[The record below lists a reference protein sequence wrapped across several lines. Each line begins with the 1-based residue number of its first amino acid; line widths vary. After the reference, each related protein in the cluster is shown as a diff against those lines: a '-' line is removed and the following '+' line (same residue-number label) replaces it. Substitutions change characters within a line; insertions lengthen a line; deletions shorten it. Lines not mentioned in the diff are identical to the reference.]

1 MNNLVS
7 ENVAIV
13 IIGDEILSGR
23 TRDTNFNFISK
34 NLLKYGILVS
44 ECRIISDSKNEI
56 ISTVNELRKKYKYVI
71 TTGGIGPTHDDITSE
86 SMADAFGV
94 EIESNQDAFNILSDY
109 YKNIGANF
117 NEARQRMAKIPLG
130 AKLIKNQISA
140 APGFKI
146 ENVFVLAG
154 VPKIMK
160 SMLNEVIQ
168 YMDQKEKAI
177 NIKLKVM
184 APEGEIANILEKII
198 EKHSDVKI
206 GSYPFF
212 ESDKIFGVNLELN
225 SYNDNSIKNALKF
238 LKIHLSEESINYK

>member
-1 MNNLVS
+1 MTNLVS

-44 ECRIISDSKNEI
+44 ECRIISDNKNEI

-86 SMADAFGV
+86 SIADAFEV
-94 EIESNQDAFNILSDY
+94 EIEINKDAYNILNNY

-117 NEARQRMAKIPLG
+117 NEVRQRMAKIPSG

-154 VPKIMK
+154 VPKIME
-160 SMLNEVIQ
+160 SMLTEVIQ
-168 YMDQKEKAI
+168 YMEPQEKAI
-177 NIKLKVM
+177 NIRIKVM
-184 APEGEIANILEKII
+184 APEGEIANILEKTI
-198 EKHSDVKI
+198 EKPPGTTTISQSGILVSLCQIIKGSISDI
-206 GSYPFF
+206 FF
-212 ESDKIFGVNLELN
+212 KDTAIS
-225 SYNDNSIKNALKF
+225 
-238 LKIHLSEESINYK
+238 LSQFEPGKTIIAAFI